1 MSVYKD
7 NKSGKWRVIYRYTDY
22 TGERKQQADDR
33 FERISG
39 TNGLLGAADGAFL
52 LHKDKRTSCEVVLNV
67 SGRDRPDQTF
77 YLNRN
82 EDFLVWEPDKTE
94 TERRTEKPDQIVKEA
109 RYKNVAAFTKAFER
123 ACEAIK
129 EGQGADIQKKIQEKP
144 SILVKIKAYD
154 EEAKTGKAIT
164 LTERQKNSKQIH
176 TEEIL

>member
-7 NKSGKWRVIYRYTDY
+7 SKSGKWRVIYRYTDY

-33 FERISG
+33 FEMISG

-67 SGRDRPDQTF
+67 SGRDQPDQTF

-94 TERRTEKPDQIVKEA
+94 TEKRM
-109 RYKNVAAFTKAFER
+109 
-123 ACEAIK
+123 
-129 EGQGADIQKKIQEKP
+129 
-144 SILVKIKAYD
+144 
-154 EEAKTGKAIT
+154 
-164 LTERQKNSKQIH
+164 
-176 TEEIL
+176 